1 MEKRLASLLGPKK
14 NHEKTASLKL
24 VDDFL
29 SDKTGK
35 TTLKAAVDIVKPFF
49 FAICQEKLDEEAS
62 KVLSGF
68 NADQG
73 GSREVFPSSQPS
85 NLPSIHRSIVFDCHG
100 ATAEHH
106 VDSGPGAQSPMAD
119 RIIACVE

>member
-73 GSREVFPSSQPS
+73 GSREVLEYYLFSTS
-85 NLPSIHRSIVFDCHG
+85 H
-100 ATAEHH
+100 
-106 VDSGPGAQSPMAD
+106 PG
-119 RIIACVE
+119 EL